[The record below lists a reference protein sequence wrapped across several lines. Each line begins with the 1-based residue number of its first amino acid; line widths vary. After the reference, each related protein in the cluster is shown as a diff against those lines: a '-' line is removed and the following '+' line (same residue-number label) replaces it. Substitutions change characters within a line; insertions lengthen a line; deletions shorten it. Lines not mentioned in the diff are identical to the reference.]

1 MAHAT
6 SPDTIQLLVLERREP
21 DLNMARYYVL
31 SIEPSLFGDP
41 TLVREWGRIGHNGRR
56 IIEIHGNEQDAVQA
70 LDTWLEQKLRR
81 GYRLKYRDSLCQS
94 FEAD

>member
-1 MAHAT
+1 MAQAS

-21 DLNMARYYVL
+21 DVNMARYYVL

-41 TLVREWGRIGHNGRR
+41 TLVREWGRLGHNRRR

-70 LDTWLEQKLRR
+70 LDTWLERKLRR
-81 GYRLKYRDSLCQS
+81 GYRFQHQDGQRG
-94 FEAD
+94 AT

>member
-1 MAHAT
+1 MAHAS

-41 TLVREWGRIGHNGRR
+41 TLVREWGRVGHNGRR
-56 IIEIHGNEQDAVQA
+56 IIEIHENDRDAAQA
-70 LDTWLEQKLRR
+70 LDTWLERKLQR
-81 GYRLKYRDSLCQS
+81 GYRLKYQDRRC
-94 FEAD
+94 